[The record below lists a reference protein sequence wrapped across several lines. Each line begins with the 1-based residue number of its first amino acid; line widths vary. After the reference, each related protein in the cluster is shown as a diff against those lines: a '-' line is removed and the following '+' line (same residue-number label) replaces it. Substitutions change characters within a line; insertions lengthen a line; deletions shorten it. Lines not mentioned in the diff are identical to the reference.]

1 MVRVRLGLIAAALLV
16 LSALAAACSSSEAP
30 APPTPTPINVAEVIQ
45 QTMQAQPQGMTP
57 SDVAMAVQE
66 AMASQPGATQAEV
79 ADAIASAMAGQQ
91 GATPSDVAM
100 AVQQAMAAQ
109 PGVTQAEV
117 ADAIVKAMAGQQ
129 GATPS
134 DVAMAVQQAMAAQP
148 GVTQAEVADAI
159 AKALAAQP
167 GITDTD
173 MAAAISSA
181 LETRP
186 GVTQADIAAAVESAV
201 AKAAPAAMVPASDE
215 SMMMVKE
222 EDKYGGTLRVVS
234 QASIKSLDPDFCTS
248 YVCWQPSAGP
258 ILETLFTQAADFST
272 QPLLIDSWD
281 ISDDGLTW
289 TLNLRDGITFHDGT
303 LLTSEAAIL
312 STKRVL
318 DDTPAGEVLKSFLVE
333 DGIQAVDDLSYTIET
348 TEPYGSLLDGLA
360 LRTHGTVLVYTP
372 TAAAFP
378 WTEDVGEENIIGTG
392 PYQLDSWDVG
402 VKVTIARYEDYQ
414 SRSEPASWLAG
425 EKKAYLDKIEW
436 LEIPSEETKVAG
448 LKTGEWDFIDSI
460 GLDFVAD
467 LQEDPDVGFTWY
479 PGHMWYFA
487 FNSNDIAK
495 LPFDGLLLR
504 QAIQASMSGVD
515 MLSAIGPPDT
525 WKLSCSIYGSGTVFE
540 SDAGCE
546 LYNQDDVEKGKEL
559 LAQSGYDGEPIVILN
574 PTDYSTITPVGPV
587 IKARMEEIGLNVE
600 MPGMDWATATSKRL
614 SGEGWHIFTS
624 WGTIRNRQNPA
635 FSFMLAGGGKSIGF
649 GYYNEEIH
657 ELHEKFLRATDFE
670 TQTMLADGMQRAFMA
685 DPPQVYSGIFFMPS
699 AYRTWVH
706 DVPAEHPGSPQYTN
720 VWISR

>member
-1 MVRVRLGLIAAALLV
+1 
-16 LSALAAACSSSEAP
+16 
-30 APPTPTPINVAEVIQ
+30 
-45 QTMQAQPQGMTP
+45 MQAQPQGMTAQ
-57 SDVAMAVQE
+57 DVASEVQK
-66 AMASQPGATQAEV
+66 AMSAQPGVTQADV
-79 ADAIASAMAGQQ
+79 ADAIASAMAQQQ
-91 GATPSDVAM
+91 GVTPADVAS
-100 AVQQAMAAQ
+100 AVQ
-109 PGVTQAEV
+109 G
-117 ADAIVKAMAGQQ
+117 
-129 GATPS
+129 
-134 DVAMAVQQAMAAQP
+134 AMAAQP

-167 GITDTD
+167 GVTEGQVADAIASAMAGQQGVSQDD
-173 MAAAISSA
+173 VAAAISRA
-181 LETRP
+181 LEARP

-201 AKAAPAAMVPASDE
+201 AKAVPAAPAADDT
-215 SMMMVKE
+215 MMIKE
-222 EDKYGGTLRVVS
+222 EDKYGGTLRTVS

-258 ILETLFTQAADFST
+258 IIESLFTQGADFST
-272 QPLLIDSWD
+272 QPQLVESWD

-289 TLNLRDGITFHDGT
+289 TINLREGITFHDGT
-303 LLTSEAAIL
+303 PLTSEAAIL
-312 STKRVL
+312 STYRVL
-318 DDTPAGEVLKSFLVE
+318 DDTPAGEVMKTFLVE
-333 DGIQAVDDLSYTIET
+333 DGMQAVDDLSYTIET
-348 TEPYGSLLDGLA
+348 SEPYGSLLDGMA

-378 WTEDVGEENIIGTG
+378 MTEDVGEENIVGTG

-402 VKVTIARYEDYQ
+402 VKVTIARYDDFQ

-425 EKKAYLDKIEW
+425 EKKAYVDKIEW

-467 LQEDPDVGFTWY
+467 LKEDPDVGFTWY

-487 FNSNDIAK
+487 FNTDEINK

-525 WKLSCSIYGSGTVFE
+525 WKLNCSIYGSGTVFE
-540 SDAGCE
+540 SEAGCD
-546 LYNQDDVEKGKEL
+546 LYNQDDVERGKEL

-574 PTDYSTITPVGPV
+574 PNDYSTITPVGPV
-587 IKARMEEIGLNVE
+587 IKARMEEIGITVD

-614 SGEGWHIFTS
+614 AGEGWHIFTS

-635 FSFMLAGGGKSIGF
+635 FSFLLAGGGKSIGF
-649 GYYNEEIH
+649 GYYNEEIDD
-657 ELHEKFLRATDFE
+657 LHQKFLRATDFE
-670 TQTMLADGMQRAFMA
+670 TQRELADGMQRAFMS

-706 DVPAEHPGSPQYTN
+706 NVPPEHPGSPQYTN